1 MIVCFEGIDG
11 SGKST
16 QAKLLVQQLNEKF
29 KDNNKSLMATYFSI
43 TDYAKAVATTNR
55 PHYSFLNG
63 EYAYFNYK
71 TITSLVNQD
80 VVNNLCSK
88 INFTL
93 VNIKECANGS
103 WNESYLYD
111 RLATLYIE
119 LARALYK
126 VIVEH
131 DNRGYIIVLDR
142 WIYSTIAYN
151 SAKEGT
157 LFNRLLK
164 YVNESSDKIG
174 YLTDLFHKIVK
185 PDVVFYMNTHPDD
198 AKNRLLDRAF
208 KEKTK
213 LEVFE
218 EEDDYQYEVSKAYKQ
233 ILIDLKLKDRVTND
247 IVDISPKNIYVMS
260 NGTIEE
266 MRSKIMKIFKEVRI

>member
-55 PHYSFLNG
+55 PHYAFLNG
-63 EYAYFNYK
+63 EHAHFDYK
-71 TITSLVNQD
+71 AITALIDQDAVND
-80 VVNNLCSK
+80 ICSK
-88 INFTL
+88 INLTL
-93 VNIKECANGS
+93 VNLKGCTNGS

-111 RLATLYIE
+111 RLATLYVE
-119 LARALYK
+119 LARKLYK
-126 VIVEH
+126 VIAEH
-131 DNRGYIIVLDR
+131 DNKGHIIVLDR

-151 SAKEGT
+151 AAKEGT
-157 LFNRLLK
+157 LFNKLLK
-164 YVNESSDKIG
+164 HVDESSNKIG

-185 PDVVFYMNTHPDD
+185 PDLIFYMNTHPDD
-198 AKNRLLDRAF
+198 AKNRLLERSSNTN
-208 KEKTK
+208 TK

-218 EEDDYQYEVSKAYKQ
+218 EDSYQYEVSKAYKKL
-233 ILIDLKLKDRVTND
+233 LIDYKLKDRTTYD
-247 IVDISPKNIYVMS
+247 TVDIYPKNIHVIS
-260 NGTIEE
+260 SGDIEE
-266 MRSKIMKIFKEVRI
+266 VRSKIMKIFKEVRI

>member
-43 TDYAKAVATTNR
+43 TDYVKAVATTNR

-63 EYAYFNYK
+63 DHAYFNYK

-80 VVNNLCSK
+80 VVNNLCNK
-88 INFTL
+88 INLTL
-93 VNIKECANGS
+93 VNIRNCTNGS

-119 LARALYK
+119 LARALFK
-126 VIVEH
+126 VIMEH
-131 DNRGYIIVLDR
+131 DNKGYIIVLDR

-164 YVNESSDKIG
+164 HVDDNDDKIE

-208 KEKTK
+208 REKTS

-218 EEDDYQYEVSKAYKQ
+218 QDDYQEEVSKAYKK
-233 ILIDLKLKDRVTND
+233 LLMDLKLKDRTTNEF
-247 IVDISPKNIYVMS
+247 VDIYPKNIYVMS
-260 NGTIEE
+260 NGSIEE
-266 MRSKIMKIFKEVRI
+266 VRSKIMKIFKEVRI

>member
-43 TDYAKAVATTNR
+43 TDYVKAVATTDR

-63 EYAYFNYK
+63 VSAHFDYK
-71 TITSLVNQD
+71 AITSLINQD
-80 VVNNLCSK
+80 VVNDLCNK
-88 INFTL
+88 INLTL
-93 VNIKECANGS
+93 VNIRNCANGS

-119 LARALYK
+119 LARALFK
-126 VIVEH
+126 VIMEH
-131 DNRGYIIVLDR
+131 DNKGYIIVLDR

-151 SAKEGT
+151 SAKEST
-157 LFNRLLK
+157 LFNKLLK
-164 YVNESSDKIG
+164 YVDDNDDKIE
-174 YLTDLFHKIVK
+174 YLSDLFHKIVK

-208 KEKTK
+208 REKTS

-218 EEDDYQYEVSKAYKQ
+218 QDDYQEEVSKAYKK
-233 ILIDLKLKDRVTND
+233 LLMDLKLKDRTTNEF
-247 IVDISPKNIYVMS
+247 VDIYPKNIYVIS
-260 NGTIEE
+260 NGSIEE
-266 MRSKIMKIFKEVRI
+266 VRSKIMKIFKEVRI

>member
-43 TDYAKAVATTNR
+43 TDYAKAVATTDR

-63 EYAYFNYK
+63 EFAYFDYK
-71 TITSLVNQD
+71 TITALVDQD
-80 VVNNLCSK
+80 AVRNLCNK
-88 INFTL
+88 INLTL
-93 VNIKECANGS
+93 VNIKECGNGS

-119 LARALYK
+119 LARKLFK
-126 VIVEH
+126 VISDH
-131 DNRGYIIVLDR
+131 DNKGRIIVLDR
-142 WIYSTIAYN
+142 WLYSTIAYN
-151 SAKEGT
+151 AAKEGT
-157 LFNRLLK
+157 LFRKLLD
-164 YVNESSDKIG
+164 YVNDNDEKIG

-185 PDVVFYMNTHPDD
+185 PDVIFYMNTHPDD
-198 AKNRLLDRAF
+198 AKNRLLDRASNTN
-208 KEKTK
+208 TK

-218 EEDDYQYEVSKAYKQ
+218 EDDYQNEVSKAYKK
-233 ILIDLKLKDRVTND
+233 LLLDLKLKDRTTNEL
-247 IVDISPKNIYVMS
+247 VDIYPKNIYVIS
-260 NGTIEE
+260 SGDIEE
-266 MRSKIMKIFKEVRI
+266 VRSKIMKIFKEARI

>member
-55 PHYSFLNG
+55 PHYAFLNG
-63 EYAYFNYK
+63 EHAHFDYK
-71 TITSLVNQD
+71 TITALVDQD
-80 VVNNLCSK
+80 AVNDICSK
-88 INFTL
+88 INLTL
-93 VNIKECANGS
+93 VNIRNCTNGS

-119 LARALYK
+119 LARALFK
-126 VIVEH
+126 VIMEH
-131 DNRGYIIVLDR
+131 DNKGYIIVLDR

-164 YVNESSDKIG
+164 YVDDSAGKIE
-174 YLTDLFHKIVK
+174 YLSDLFHKIVK
-185 PDVVFYMNTHPDD
+185 PDLIFYMNTHPDD
-198 AKNRLLDRAF
+198 AKNRLLERSSNTN
-208 KEKTK
+208 TK

-218 EEDDYQYEVSKAYKQ
+218 EDSYQYEVSKAYKKL
-233 ILIDLKLKDRVTND
+233 LIDYKLKDRTTYD
-247 IVDISPKNIYVMS
+247 TVDIYPKNIHVIS
-260 NGTIEE
+260 SGDIEE
-266 MRSKIMKIFKEVRI
+266 VRSKIMKIFKEVRI

>member
-43 TDYAKAVATTNR
+43 TDYAKAVATTDR

-63 EYAYFNYK
+63 EFAYFDYK
-71 TITSLVNQD
+71 TITALVDQD
-80 VVNNLCSK
+80 VVRNLCNK
-88 INFTL
+88 INLTL
-93 VNIKECANGS
+93 VNIKECGNGS

-119 LARALYK
+119 LARKLFK
-126 VIVEH
+126 VISDH
-131 DNRGYIIVLDR
+131 DNKGRIIVLDR
-142 WIYSTIAYN
+142 WLYSTIAYN
-151 SAKEGT
+151 AAKEGT

-164 YVNESSDKIG
+164 HVDDNDEKIG

-185 PDVVFYMNTHPDD
+185 PDVIFYMNTHPDD
-198 AKNRLLDRAF
+198 AKNRLLDRASNTN
-208 KEKTK
+208 TK
-213 LEVFE
+213 LDVF
-218 EEDDYQYEVSKAYKQ
+218 EEDDYLNEVSKAYKK
-233 ILIDLKLKDRVTND
+233 LLLDLKLKDRTTNEL
-247 IVDISPKNIYVMS
+247 VDIYPKNIYVIS
-260 NGTIEE
+260 SGDIEE
-266 MRSKIMKIFKEVRI
+266 IRSKIMKIFKEVRI

>member
-55 PHYSFLNG
+55 PHYAFLNG
-63 EYAYFNYK
+63 EHAHFDYK
-71 TITSLVNQD
+71 TITALVDQD
-80 VVNNLCSK
+80 VVNDICSK
-88 INFTL
+88 INLTL
-93 VNIKECANGS
+93 VNLKGCDNGS

-119 LARALYK
+119 LARKLFK
-126 VIVEH
+126 VIAEH
-131 DNRGYIIVLDR
+131 DNKGHIIVLDR

-157 LFNRLLK
+157 LFNKLLK
-164 YVNESSDKIG
+164 HVDDNDDKIE

-208 KEKTK
+208 REKTS

-218 EEDDYQYEVSKAYKQ
+218 QDDYQEEVSKAYKK
-233 ILIDLKLKDRVTND
+233 LLLDLKLKDRTTNEF
-247 IVDISPKNIYVMS
+247 VDIYPKNIYVIS
-260 NGTIEE
+260 SGDIEE
-266 MRSKIMKIFKEVRI
+266 VRSKIMKIFKEVRI

>member
-43 TDYAKAVATTNR
+43 TDYVKAVATTDR

-63 EYAYFNYK
+63 VSAHFDYK
-71 TITSLVNQD
+71 AITSLINQD
-80 VVNNLCSK
+80 VVNNLCNK
-88 INFTL
+88 INLTL
-93 VNIKECANGS
+93 VNIKNCTNGS

-119 LARALYK
+119 LARALFK
-126 VIVEH
+126 VIMEH
-131 DNRGYIIVLDR
+131 DNKGYIIVLDR

-157 LFNRLLK
+157 LFNKLLK
-164 YVNESSDKIG
+164 HVDDNDDKIE

-208 KEKTK
+208 REKTS

-218 EEDDYQYEVSKAYKQ
+218 QDDYQEEVSKAYKK
-233 ILIDLKLKDRVTND
+233 LLMDLKLKDRTTNEL
-247 IVDISPKNIYVMS
+247 VDTYPKNIYVMS
-260 NGTIEE
+260 NGSIEE
-266 MRSKIMKIFKEVRI
+266 VRSKIMKIFKEVRI

>member
-43 TDYAKAVATTNR
+43 TDYVKAVATTDR

-63 EYAYFNYK
+63 VSAYFDYK
-71 TITSLVNQD
+71 AITSLINQD
-80 VVNNLCSK
+80 VVNDLCNK
-88 INFTL
+88 INLTL

-111 RLATLYIE
+111 RLATLYLE
-119 LARALYK
+119 LARALHK

-131 DNRGYIIVLDR
+131 DNKGYIIVLDR

-157 LFNRLLK
+157 LFNKLLN
-164 YVNESSDKIG
+164 YVDVNDEKIG

-185 PDVVFYMNTHPDD
+185 PDVIFYMNTHPDD
-198 AKNRLLDRAF
+198 AKDRLLERTSKDS
-208 KEKTK
+208 TK

-218 EEDDYQYEVSKAYKQ
+218 EDDYQNEVSKAYKK
-233 ILIDLKLKDRVTND
+233 LLLDLNLKDRTTNEF
-247 IVDISPKNIYVMS
+247 VDIYPKNIYVIS
-260 NGTIEE
+260 NGSIEE
-266 MRSKIMKIFKEVRI
+266 VRSKIMKIFKEVRI

>member
-29 KDNNKSLMATYFSI
+29 KDNNKRLMATYFSI
-43 TDYAKAVATTNR
+43 TDYVKAVATTDR

-63 EYAYFNYK
+63 VSAYFDYK
-71 TITSLVNQD
+71 AITSLINQD
-80 VVNNLCSK
+80 VVNDLCNK
-88 INFTL
+88 INLTL
-93 VNIKECANGS
+93 VNIKECTDGS

-111 RLATLYIE
+111 RLATLYLE
-119 LARALYK
+119 LARALHK

-131 DNRGYIIVLDR
+131 DNKGYIIVLDR

-157 LFNRLLK
+157 LFNKLLK
-164 YVNESSDKIG
+164 YVDANDDKIG

-185 PDVVFYMNTHPDD
+185 PDAVFYMNTHPDD
-198 AKNRLLDRAF
+198 AKDRLLERTSKD
-208 KEKTK
+208 KTK

-218 EEDDYQYEVSKAYKQ
+218 EDDYQNEVSKAYKK
-233 ILIDLKLKDRVTND
+233 LLLDLNLKDRTTNEF
-247 IVDISPKNIYVMS
+247 VDIYPKNIYVIS
-260 NGTIEE
+260 NGSIEE
-266 MRSKIMKIFKEVRI
+266 VRSKIMKIFKEVRI

>member
-55 PHYSFLNG
+55 PHYAFLNG
-63 EYAYFNYK
+63 EHAHFDYK
-71 TITSLVNQD
+71 TITALVDQD
-80 VVNNLCSK
+80 AVNDICSK
-88 INFTL
+88 INLTL
-93 VNIKECANGS
+93 VNLKSCDNGS

-119 LARALYK
+119 LARKLFK
-126 VIVEH
+126 VIAEH
-131 DNRGYIIVLDR
+131 DNKGYIIVLDR

-151 SAKEGT
+151 AAKEGT

-164 YVNESSDKIG
+164 YVDDTAGKIE
-174 YLTDLFHKIVK
+174 YLSDLFHKLIK
-185 PDVVFYMNTHPDD
+185 PDAIFYMNTHPDD
-198 AKNRLLDRAF
+198 AKNRLLDRAS
-208 KEKTK
+208 KDKTK

-218 EEDDYQYEVSKAYKQ
+218 EDDYQNEVSKAYKK
-233 ILIDLKLKDRVTND
+233 LLLDLNLKDRTTNEFID
-247 IVDISPKNIYVMS
+247 IYPKNIYVIS
-260 NGTIEE
+260 NGSIEE
-266 MRSKIMKIFKEVRI
+266 VRSKIMKIFKEARI